1 MDIKAIMEAVTLEE
15 KASLLSGK
23 RLWFLNGLKRFGIRD
38 FICSDGPHGLRAYD
52 DFSEGD
58 GYPVTKAKATAFPC
72 AACMA
77 STWNESLI
85 EEVGKTIGR
94 ECNHYSVDIIL
105 GPGVNGKRSP
115 LGGRN
120 FEYYSEDP
128 VLSAKMGIA
137 FVNGVQSQGVG
148 TSVKHFALNEQET
161 LRRYISSN
169 VDERTFRELYA
180 YPFEQIVKKAKPL
193 TIMAAYNKVNGVYA
207 CENHDLLTK
216 LLREEWGFEGIVL
229 SDWDGV
235 QHRKASVLAGLDV
248 EMPESEWVNTFI
260 EDVKKGLYPIEVIDK
275 SVERILR
282 SYQWLLNNQN
292 RGKKADFEENHKIAD
307 KVAEEGI
314 VLLKNENNIL
324 PLSKSDSVVV
334 LGKYA
339 IEPRTHGGGSSELLS
354 FKTEIPIDEINRL
367 SNVKYY
373 QDYQLNDESKNAVL
387 KADKV
392 VIFTGTTVEIE
403 HEGDDRQSMKLPDEQ
418 LKFIQEVISLNNQII
433 IINSSGSA
441 IEVKDF
447 INDIKAFIQSWFL
460 GSASGKAIAL
470 ILYGLVNPSGKLSET
485 FPVEIENTPTFSFFP
500 GKEHKTD
507 YTEGLMTGYR
517 YFDTHHIPVSFP
529 FGFGL
534 SYTTFSYSNFKVS
547 ANIFKTN
554 DLLTV
559 SVDVKNTGS
568 IKGSEILQLYIRTL
582 NGRTNTPVK
591 VLKSFVKKT
600 IAPNSI
606 EKFEFILNSDDFS
619 GYYPEFKRFLV
630 HSGQYLIQ
638 IGSSSK
644 DIIYETTVEV
654 ISDDV
659 TSLPK
664 LLDEPLRAWIS
675 SPRDYEKV
683 KEFFEKNRKIN
694 FYEYEEPME
703 RIIRRLMKENNE
715 SEEKITSFLN
725 KLRNN

>member
-1 MDIKAIMEAVTLEE
+1 MDIKAIMKAMTLEE

-52 DFSEGD
+52 DFGEGD

-85 EEVGKTIGR
+85 EKVGKTIGK

-161 LRRYISSN
+161 LRRYISSE

-193 TIMAAYNKVNGVYA
+193 SIMAAYNKVNGVYA

-216 LLREEWGFEGIVL
+216 LLRDEWNFEGIVI

-235 QHRKASVLAGLDV
+235 QHRRASVLAGLDV
-248 EMPESEWVNTFI
+248 EMPQSEWVESFI
-260 EDVKKGLYPIEVIDK
+260 EDVKKGLYPAEVIDK
-275 SVERILR
+275 SVERILT

-292 RGKKADFEENHKIAD
+292 RGKKTDFEENHKIAD
-307 KVAEEGI
+307 LVAEEGI
-314 VLLKNENNIL
+314 VLLKNDNNIL
-324 PLSKSDSVVV
+324 PLKKSDSVVV

-367 SNVKYY
+367 SKVKYY
-373 QDYQLNDESKNAVL
+373 QDYQLNDESIDAVI

-418 LKFIQEVISLNNQII
+418 LKLIREVIRLNGRII

-460 GSASGKAIAL
+460 GSASGKAIAE

-485 FPVEIENTPTFSFFP
+485 FPIEIENTPTFSSFP

-547 ANIFKTN
+547 ANTFRPNERLSI
-554 DLLTV
+554 

-568 IKGSEILQLYIRTL
+568 MKGSEILQLYITPS
-582 NGRTNTPVK
+582 GRTNSPVK
-591 VLKSFVKKT
+591 VLKSFVKKM
-600 IAPNSI
+600 ISPDSV
-606 EKFEFILNSDDFS
+606 EKFEFVLYSDDFS
-619 GYYPEFKRFLV
+619 GYYPEFKQFLI
-630 HSGQYLIQ
+630 HSGQYSIQ
-638 IGSSSK
+638 IGSSSN

-675 SPRDYEKV
+675 SSRDYEKV
-683 KEFFEKNRKIN
+683 KDFFEKNRKIN

-703 RIIRRLMKENNE
+703 RIIRRVMNENNE
-715 SEEKITSFLN
+715 SEENITSFLN
-725 KLRNN
+725 ILRNN

>member
-1 MDIKAIMEAVTLEE
+1 MDIKTIMKAMTLEE

-52 DFSEGD
+52 DFGEAD
-58 GYPVTKAKATAFPC
+58 GYPVQKAKATAFPC
-72 AACMA
+72 AACMS

-85 EEVGKTIGR
+85 EEVGKTIGK

-193 TIMAAYNKVNGVYA
+193 TIMAAYNKINGVYA

-216 LLREEWGFEGIVL
+216 LLRHEWGFEGIVI

-235 QHRKASVLAGLDV
+235 QHRRASVLAGLDV
-248 EMPESEWVNTFI
+248 EMPQSEWVSSFI
-260 EDVKKGLYPIEVIDK
+260 EDVKNGLYPSDVIDK
-275 SVERILR
+275 SVERILK
-282 SYQWLLNNQN
+282 SYEWLLNNEN
-292 RGKKADFEENHKIAD
+292 RGKKTDFEENHKIAI

-314 VLLKNENNIL
+314 VLLKNENGIL
-324 PLSKSDSVVV
+324 PLKKADSVVI

-339 IEPRTHGGGSSELLS
+339 LEPRTHGGGSSELLS
-354 FKTEIPIDEINRL
+354 YKTEIPIEEINRH
-367 SNVKYY
+367 SSVKYY
-373 QDYQLNDESKNAVL
+373 HDYQLSDESKDAVV

-403 HEGDDRQSMKLPDEQ
+403 HEGADRQSMKLPEEQ
-418 LKFIQEVISLNNQII
+418 LSLIREVIRLNDQII
-433 IINSSGSA
+433 VINSSGSA
-441 IEVKDF
+441 VEVKDF
-447 INDIKAFIQSWFL
+447 IQDIRAFIQSWFL
-460 GSASGKAIAL
+460 GSASGKAIAD

-485 FPVEIENTPTFSFFP
+485 FPIQIENTPTFSLFP
-500 GKEHKTD
+500 GKNHKTD

-517 YFDTHHIPVSFP
+517 YHDTHQIPVSFP

-534 SYTTFSYSNFKVS
+534 SYTTFSYSNFGVS
-547 ANIFKTN
+547 SNSIG
-554 DLLTV
+554 LTDTLTITA
-559 SVDVKNTGS
+559 DVKNTGS
-568 IKGSEILQLYIRTL
+568 MSGSESLQLYIKPLDSR
-582 NGRTNTPVK
+582 NGTPDK
-591 VLKSFVKKT
+591 MLKSFAKKMIKPDAT
-600 IAPNSI
+600 
-606 EKFEFILNSDDFS
+606 EKFELILSFDDFS

-630 HSGQYLIQ
+630 HSGKYSVQ
-638 IGSSSK
+638 IGCSSHN
-644 DIIYETTVEV
+644 IIFETVIDV

-664 LLDEPLRAWIS
+664 LLDEPARAWIS
-675 SPRDYEKV
+675 SPRDYEKI
-683 KEFFEKNRKIN
+683 KSFIEKNRKIN

-703 RIIRRLMKENNE
+703 RIIRRIMKENKE
-715 SEEKITSFLN
+715 SEANITSFLN
-725 KLRNN
+725 ILRNN